1 LFPCS
6 TTFFFNYFYAY
17 GTLRNV
23 PRRNALSDREVGI
36 CRRLREF
43 RLRTGLS
50 CVAFAQKAGVDSS
63 VLVRYEHRRATLK
76 FIHAW
81 KFMRTF
87 LINPGW
93 LFSGEGGW
101 WTRASREA
109 PGPEIIES
117 PEGELF
123 SAVFER
129 VFSKKATAPKK
140 PSASERQLTAS
151 ELRARYEWSLQH
163 WIRDKLIELP
173 DASVPEFTERLKEA
187 GNALLKKYPKDPPA
201 VVSQRKAKYREELDT
216 DVWLR
221 IRGTL

>member
-1 LFPCS
+1 M
-6 TTFFFNYFYAY
+6 
-17 GTLRNV
+17 
-23 PRRNALSDREVGI
+23 
-36 CRRLREF
+36 
-43 RLRTGLS
+43 RTGLS
-50 CVAFAQKAGVDSS
+50 RVAFAQKAGVDSS
-63 VLVRYEHRRATLK
+63 VLIRYEHCRAPVK

-81 KFMRTF
+81 RFMRTF

-101 WTRASREA
+101 WTRASQEA
-109 PGPEIIES
+109 PSPEVIES

-129 VFSKKATAPKK
+129 VFSRKATAPKR

-151 ELRARYEWSLQH
+151 ELRAPYEWSLQL
-163 WIRDKLIELP
+163 WIKDKLIELP
-173 DASVPEFTERLKEA
+173 DDHVPEFSERLKEA
-187 GNALLKKYPKDPPA
+187 GNALLKKYPQDRPS
-201 VVSQRKAKYREELDT
+201 VVSQRKAKYHEDLNT